1 MYRERLAMFRT
12 TKLHIF
18 VSPRVHEVSAAVCN
32 NQNRQRE
39 FAGRGW
45 VGGWEGWGVGVECVY
60 KNDIISCC

>member
-39 FAGRGW
+39 FAGRGR
-45 VGGWEGWGVGVECVY
+45 VGGVGRVGGGV
-60 KNDIISCC
+60 